1 MQTGTV
7 GVRCAGAVSAAAVTR
22 ARRAAAI
29 CLAAAAGLAGCSLL
43 RPPPAPPA
51 AAPVAPVAVEP
62 PPAPLASATHR
73 FSFDPAHE
81 DVVGVLQKTT
91 ASAEDTLPDI
101 ARRFN
106 VGYEEIVRA
115 NPGVDPWLP
124 GKDREIILPT
134 RFVLP
139 DAPRQGVIINVA
151 AMRIYYYPKRAKGEP
166 QVVVTHPIG
175 IGKVGWQTPEGT
187 TRIVARVKDP
197 VWVPPVSVR
206 KEHLENGDELPEK
219 VPAGPDNPLGAY
231 MFRLGWPSY
240 LVHGTNKPYGVG
252 MRSSHGCVRLYPE
265 DIAILYETVPIG
277 TPVRVVNQPVLLGW
291 DNDTLY
297 VQAYGALEDDTR
309 DWQHGPKSLLRKAGK
324 SPLWQKVR
332 ARDRDVDW
340 QRARELSLQARGVP
354 VPVTRRSAATL
365 TTVLADAPRVRN
377 ALPTGATWDGRT
389 ELLVDERQYAE
400 MIGQKEPTPPAPAT
414 PATPPKPPA
423 PQVAPAARPAAAST
437 ARSSAGRI
445 PAASAN

>member
-1 MQTGTV
+1 MDTGLS
-7 GVRCAGAVSAAAVTR
+7 AYGARDVS
-22 ARRAAAI
+22 I
-29 CLAAAAGLAGCSLL
+29 AAAARAGRAAVACLATAAALAGCSLL
-43 RPPPAPPA
+43 RPPPGPSAAGPVA
-51 AAPVAPVAVEP
+51 AAVVEP
-62 PPAPLASATHR
+62 PLAPLGTATHR

-91 ASAEDTLPDI
+91 ASADDTLPDI

-124 GKDREIILPT
+124 GKDREIVVPT

-139 DAPRQGVIINVA
+139 DAPRQGVVINVA
-151 AMRIYYYPKRAKGEP
+151 AMRLYYFPKRAKGEP
-166 QVVVTHPIG
+166 QVVITHPIG

-206 KEHLENGDELPEK
+206 KEHLENGDALPDK
-219 VPAGPDNPLGAY
+219 VAAGPDNPLGAY

-277 TPVRVVNQPVLLGW
+277 TPVRVVNQPVVLGW
-291 DNDTLY
+291 DHDTLY
-297 VQAYGALEDDTR
+297 LQAYGALEDDKR
-309 DWQHGPKSLLRKAGK
+309 DWQHGPASLLRKAGK

-332 ARDRDVDW
+332 AHDRDVDW
-340 QRARELSLQARGVP
+340 ERARALAQEPRGIAVP
-354 VPVTRRSAATL
+354 VSRRSEATL
-365 TTVLADAPRVRN
+365 AAVLADAPRVRN
-377 ALPTGATWDGRT
+377 ALPVGATWDGRT

-400 MIGQKEPTPPAPAT
+400 MIGQKEPDAT
-414 PATPPKPPA
+414 AA
-423 PQVAPAARPAAAST
+423 APAAAPGVRPARAK
-437 ARSSAGRI
+437 SSGVTV
-445 PAASAN
+445 N

>member
-1 MQTGTV
+1 MEMGAV
-7 GVRCAGAVSAAAVTR
+7 SVRCAGAMSVAVVVR
-22 ARRAAAI
+22 AWRAAAAA
-29 CLAAAAGLAGCSLL
+29 CLAAAALLAGCSLL
-43 RPPPAPPA
+43 RPPPAAPA
-51 AAPVAPVAVEP
+51 VAPVVPVVVAP
-62 PPAPLASATHR
+62 PPAPLAAATHR
-73 FSFDPAHE
+73 FGFDPAHE

-91 ASAEDTLPDI
+91 AGADDTLPDI

-139 DAPRQGVIINVA
+139 DAPRQGVVINVA
-151 AMRIYYYPKRAKGEP
+151 AMRLYYFPKRAKGEP

-197 VWVPPVSVR
+197 IWVPPVSVR
-206 KEHLENGDELPEK
+206 KEHLENGDELPDK
-219 VPAGPDNPLGAY
+219 VAAGPDNPLGAY

-265 DIAILYETVPIG
+265 DIAILFDTVPIG
-277 TPVRVVNQPVLLGW
+277 TPVRVVNQPVVLGW
-291 DNDTLY
+291 DRDTLY
-297 VQAYGALEDDTR
+297 LQAYGALEDDKR
-309 DWQHGPKSLLRKAGK
+309 DWQHGPASLLRKAGK
-324 SPLWQKVR
+324 SPLWRKLR
-332 ARDRDVDW
+332 AHDRDVDW
-340 QRARELSLQARGVP
+340 ERARELSQEPRGIP
-354 VPVTRRSAATL
+354 VPISRRGEAAL
-365 TTVLADAPRVRN
+365 ASVLADAPRVRN
-377 ALPTGATWDGRT
+377 ALPAGATWDGRT

-400 MIGQKEPTPPAPAT
+400 MIGQKEPDAT
-414 PATPPKPPA
+414 AA
-423 PQVAPAARPAAAST
+423 APAAAAGVRPARAK
-437 ARSSAGRI
+437 SAGGTV
-445 PAASAN
+445 N